1 MKDLAKKHS
10 EFIGFSIELY
20 VEKSQDKDAE
30 KMRRKRKTR
39 NARMEM
45 SRSSRKLTR
54 RARKRNKTR
63 KRGRR
68 RRLPTSASKSTRTIP
83 SLEMRKSEIEPKEEY
98 PSSYTHLSNDRE
110 DPLPLKHVRVEG
122 QLAFRASVAL
132 RATASSCT
140 SAAFSSWLIATS
152 SWIRWIF
159 L

>member
-1 MKDLAKKHS
+1 LKDLAKKHS
-10 EFIGFSIELY
+10 EFIGFSTELY

-83 SLEMRKSEIEPKEEY
+83 SLEMRKSEIEPKEGY

-122 QLAFRASVAL
+122 QLAFRAFVAL

-152 SWIRWIF
+152 SWIR
-159 L
+159 